1 MGMKLYRLDS
11 HKTSLVF
18 TGDGQNVYYLYYGKK
33 IGEISPETYFLKE
46 DNISTDLRNK
56 LFSCYGDYDHRD
68 KSILLF
74 NPDNSFAND
83 FVFKSATLMKGK
95 KAIPCLPSS
104 FGAEKTLTFE
114 FEDKHEKLLLTVS
127 YSVYRDSDVITVRS
141 SLKNLNEKTVT
152 IKKFASLQLDISE
165 SGFTAS
171 TFDGFWGGERYR
183 HDTPLSSGVF
193 INQSL
198 AGVSSSQ
205 HNPFSLIKNDK
216 GVYGFNLVYSGS
228 HKTSYETD
236 ACNRTRIITG
246 VNDTAFEYK
255 LNPEE
260 TFYAPEA
267 VMVYAVNQDELTLS
281 LHSFITKHIIPKHWQ
296 NKKRPIVINNWE
308 GTQFNFTRDKILDI
322 ARNGKKIGAELFVL
336 DDGWFGKRNDDTSS
350 LGDWVDNEEKT
361 GGIGKLADDIRDLGL
376 DFGIWVEP
384 EMISPD
390 SDLFRSR
397 PDFAMAIPD
406 KTPFLFR
413 NQLMLDLVNDEVKN
427 YVLKSVERVISLVKP
442 SYIKWD
448 FNRVMTDCYTKNAFI
463 GEYGYR
469 YVVALYD
476 IMKTL
481 TENHPD
487 ILFEG
492 CAAGGARFDLGIL
505 CFFPQIWTSDNT
517 DSKVRTCIQ
526 TNTSICYPQS
536 AMTAHISATPHWFT
550 YKTYSL
556 ENRFNVSCLFNFG
569 YELDCSHYTEE
580 EIKRAAALS
589 DFYKKRRDTIL
600 YGDFY
605 NIGSLDGVCG
615 FEVISPRKDKALAT
629 VIMPARE
636 NAVSNRKIAFKGFN
650 PAERYKV
657 TVYKSDY
664 TVFDEF
670 TADGELLLYGVP
682 LEKHRLSF
690 EVCPDPDFRT
700 FLIEF
705 VKE

>member
-1 MGMKLYRLDS
+1 MSMKIYRLDS

-18 TGDGQNVYYLYYGKK
+18 SGDGQNVYYLYYGKK

-152 IKKFASLQLDISE
+152 IKKFSSLQLDISE

-246 VNDTAFEYK
+246 INDTAFEYK

-267 VMVYAVNQDELTLS
+267 VMVYAVNEDELTLN
-281 LHSFITKHIIPKHWQ
+281 LHSFINKHIIPKRWQ

-336 DDGWFGKRNDDTSS
+336 DDGWFGKRNNDDCS
-350 LGDWVDNEEKT
+350 LGDWYLNKEKLPA
-361 GGIGKLADDIRDLGL
+361 GLASLAEKINGMGMKFGL
-376 DFGIWVEP
+376 WVEP

-390 SDLFRSR
+390 SDLYRAH
-397 PDFAMAIPD
+397 PDWCLHAEGRTRTQNRQQLVLDYTRKDVRDYIIDAIG
-406 KTPFLFR
+406 
-413 NQLMLDLVNDEVKN
+413 
-427 YVLKSVERVISLVKP
+427 SVIASANIE
-442 SYIKWD
+442 YIKWD
-448 FNRVMTDCYTKNAFI
+448 CNRN
-463 GEYGYR
+463 
-469 YVVALYD
+469 
-476 IMKTL
+476 L
-481 TENHPD
+481 TEMQNQMQAHEYVLGLYEVLEALTSRFPHV
-487 ILFEG
+487 LFEG
-492 CAAGGARFDLGIL
+492 CSGGGGRFDAGMMYYM
-505 CFFPQIWTSDNT
+505 PQTWTSDNT
-517 DSKVRTCIQ
+517 DPMARIKIQ
-526 TNTSICYPQS
+526 YGTSMVFPPI
-536 AMTAHISATPHWFT
+536 AMTAHVGSIDVG
-550 YKTYSL
+550 YER
-556 ENRFNVSCLFNFG
+556 ENAKMNTCAMVAMSGNFG
-569 YELDCSHYTEE
+569 YELDLSKLSET
-580 EIKRAAALS
+580 EIKQAKGYADL
-589 DFYKKRRDTIL
+589 YKEIRKTIQF
-600 YGDFY
+600 GDFY
-605 NIGSLDGVCG
+605 RLENPYESDVCS
-615 FEVISPRKDKALAT
+615 FEFVDDTRVVLFT
-629 VIMPARE
+629 YQTFC
-636 NAVSNRKIAFKGFN
+636 KINGEERRVKFKGLDKDAKYDDNGTIRTGEELMKLGRRIEIFSREQTSRCYIFN
-650 PAERYKV
+650 RIAE
-657 TVYKSDY
+657 
-664 TVFDEF
+664 
-670 TADGELLLYGVP
+670 
-682 LEKHRLSF
+682 
-690 EVCPDPDFRT
+690 
-700 FLIEF
+700 
-705 VKE
+705 